1 MGAALA
7 DVPAPKRQLKP
18 NDSVCSIKSMGED
31 VSVMKHEGFVFL
43 DTLPGGSQVLF
54 FNNVA
59 VNSNTS

>member
-1 MGAALA
+1 MEATLA
-7 DVPAPKRQLKP
+7 DVPAPRRQLKP

-43 DTLPGGSQVLF
+43 DTLPGGSQVFF